1 MSDQVGESEYEDVKA
16 IPLSQRDVIYRLG
29 N

>member
-16 IPLSQRDVIYRLG
+16 IPLSQWDVIYHLG
-29 N
+29 S